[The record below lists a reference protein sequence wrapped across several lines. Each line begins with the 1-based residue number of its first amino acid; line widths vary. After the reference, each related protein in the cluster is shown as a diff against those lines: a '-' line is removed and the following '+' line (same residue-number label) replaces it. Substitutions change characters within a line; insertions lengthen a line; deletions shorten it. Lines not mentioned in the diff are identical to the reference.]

1 MYIIKSH
8 LLGLSKWKEAITGKP
23 HNMSLLSK
31 LTTAVDV
38 RLELWKYRRV
48 YDMVLNDWLKCPF
61 KRVSNLYTSVNHHNY
76 VSYVAGYWTCCKE
89 SV

>member
-8 LLGLSKWKEAITGKP
+8 LLGLNKWKEAITGKP
-23 HNMSLLSK
+23 HDMSLMSK
-31 LTTAVDV
+31 LIVAVDV

-61 KRVSNLYTSVNHHNY
+61 KRVSHVTVIMIIIVCYYLV
-76 VSYVAGYWTCCKE
+76 GYCSCCKE
-89 SV
+89 SI

>member
-8 LLGLSKWKEAITGKP
+8 LLGLNKWKEAITGKP
-23 HNMSLLSK
+23 HDMSLLSQ
-31 LTTAVDV
+31 LIVAVDV

-61 KRVSNLYTSVNHHNY
+61 KRVRNY
-76 VSYVAGYWTCCKE
+76 HTLLLFVSCC
-89 SV
+89 VCM

>member
-8 LLGLSKWKEAITGKP
+8 LLGLNKWKEAITGKP
-23 HNMSLLSK
+23 HDMTLLSK
-31 LTTAVDV
+31 LIIAVDV

-61 KRVSNLYTSVNHHNY
+61 KRVSHIPVYSGYPLV
-76 VSYVAGYWTCCKE
+76 VSHTVGYCSCCKE

>member
-23 HNMSLLSK
+23 HDMSLLSK

-61 KRVSNLYTSVNHHNY
+61 KRVSNLYTSVNHHNMY
-76 VSYVAGYWTCCKE
+76 PM
-89 SV
+89 